1 MATETF
7 KTLREVALAIDT
19 VKCSID
25 GMKGQLALMN
35 LVFAGYA
42 ATSIGAFSYF
52 YIDSKSTTAA
62 LLRIEILHQAGFD
75 GIDKRFD
82 GNDERFDAVAKRF
95 DGVDKRFDAV
105 AKRFDGVDK
114 RLDGVDKRFDGLDK
128 RLDGM
133 DKRMDAIDKR
143 IDGIDKRMDSM
154 DNKLGQILGL
164 LQPKRQGLLGG
175 DARADPAGTH

>member
-25 GMKGQLALMN
+25 GMKGQLALMIV
-35 LVFAGYA
+35 VFAGYA

-62 LLRIEILHQAGFD
+62 LLRIEILHQARFD

-82 GNDERFDAVAKRF
+82 GNDE
-95 DGVDKRFDAV
+95 RFDAV

>member
-1 MATETF
+1 MRLHNQKAVTGCDCLLRANLIRAIVVAMATETF
-7 KTLREVALAIDT
+7 KSFREVALAIDT

-75 GIDKRFD
+75 GID
-82 GNDERFDAVAKRF
+82 
-95 DGVDKRFDAV
+95 
-105 AKRFDGVDK
+105 KRFDGVDK

>member
-82 GNDERFDAVAKRF
+82 G
-95 DGVDKRFDAV
+95 
-105 AKRFDGVDK
+105 VDK